1 MGPKKIQSLLSKL
14 KVLSENIKA
23 IELPFWDLVS
33 KKLIVREPWKTP
45 RVCGA

>member
-23 IELPFWDLVS
+23 IELRFWDLVL
-33 KKLIVREPWKTP
+33 KKLIVREPWKTL
-45 RVCGA
+45 RVCGE